1 MLGIFLENGCLDVYE
16 QDIETSWVAAR
27 FAEGIRDAYTTDITI
42 PKTANNIQLLNASGL
57 LDNPN
62 QLYGSRLMPA
72 ALSVSGEPLE
82 IYIQV
87 VEVGEDE
94 ITICCFERTEIE
106 SNLNKKFRELVTDD
120 YASTIYD
127 WNDESQTRF
136 PTVYARYNYGTW
148 YAPALAQIHGSQPVQ
163 TIMQK
168 IQQQLN
174 ITLPVADFDSERII
188 STRKKVCPW
197 CHTQMW
203 EGNANWETMT
213 MEFRGGQHITNDLGW
228 NDGEANQADIKFN
241 RDCSVYFKLWF
252 SWIIDGSGL
261 RDIPVYI
268 KKNGVIMNTFIL
280 DLPSYDNN
288 SQISKVKYFTT
299 AVNIQAGDVITIE
312 PSGRYRMQR
321 CSVTVEANITN
332 YYVSDDDYNTDL
344 HYIGRKARIPLYVQG
359 TDGIA
364 TEFASFDGDVH
375 RWRINHGNTVI
386 IGEII
391 LPYKSLSYFGLWANM
406 PDVTVADFLFS
417 YAFSKGKKLDFVSG
431 QLRMIPAN
439 ETIDVGM
446 EGNIDSIRFDSDKFG
461 RTNYIKYAGDEKG
474 DRVSVIDNIWLE
486 NEHTIFSSV
495 LAKTY
500 SFPYGNG
507 GQLLRI
513 FQYYPVIND
522 DGDVEDNY
530 TEIDGVVMGVGD
542 WVAGEYI
549 IRPITNYSTMD
560 FETITSITEVDFT
573 TFDARVRNKDFVYY
587 QGRKY
592 MVIDGNI
599 NNNTGES
606 RLTMLLIPT
615 T

>member
-1 MLGIFLENGCLDVYE
+1 MIGIFLENGCLDVYE

-72 ALSVSGEPLE
+72 ALSVSGEPIE
-82 IYIQV
+82 VYIQV
-87 VEVGEDE
+87 VEVGEDD
-94 ITICCFERTEIE
+94 ITVCCFERTEIE
-106 SNLNKKFRELVTDD
+106 DNLNKKFRELVTDD

-136 PTVYARYNYGTW
+136 PTVFARYNYGTW

-163 TIMQK
+163 TIMTK
-168 IQQQLN
+168 IQQRLN
-174 ITLPVADFDSERII
+174 ITLPNNFDGRII

-197 CHTQMW
+197 NHTQMW
-203 EGNANWETMT
+203 EGTANWETMT

-228 NDGEANQADIKFN
+228 NNGEANQSDITFN

-252 SWIIDGSGL
+252 SWIIDGVGL
-261 RDIPVYI
+261 NQIPVYL
-268 KKNGVIMNTFIL
+268 KKNGHIEDTFIL
-280 DLPSYDNN
+280 DLPSYGNN

-299 AVNIQAGDVITIE
+299 ALNVRADDVITIE

-332 YYVSDDDYNTDL
+332 YYVDDNDYNTDL
-344 HYIGRKARIPLYVQG
+344 HYSGRKARVPLYVQG
-359 TDGIA
+359 ADGIL
-364 TEFASFDGDVH
+364 TDFAAFDGDVH
-375 RWRINHGNTVI
+375 RWRVNHGSTVV

-391 LPYKSLSYFGLWANM
+391 LPYKSLSYFGLWTNM
-406 PDVTVADFLFS
+406 PDVTVSDFLFS
-417 YAFSKGKKLDFVSG
+417 YAFSKGKKLDFISG

-439 ETIDVGM
+439 ETVDLGM
-446 EGNIDSIRFDSDKFG
+446 EGNIETIRFDSDKFG
-461 RTNYIKYAGDEKG
+461 RENFIKYAGDETG

-486 NEHTIFSSV
+486 DEHTIFSSV
-495 LAKTY
+495 LARTY
-500 SFPYGNG
+500 QFPYDNG
-507 GQLLRI
+507 GDILRI
-513 FQYYPVIND
+513 YQYYPV
-522 DGDVEDNY
+522 VEDESIEDNFK
-530 TEIDGVVMGVGD
+530 EIEGVVMGTTDYVGG
-542 WVAGEYI
+542 VYI
-549 IRPITNYSTMD
+549 IRPITGNSTMD
-560 FETITSITEVDFT
+560 FEQITSITEVDFT

-592 MVIDGNI
+592 MVIEGNI
-599 NNNTGES
+599 DNNTGES